1 MVIDVIWIW
10 GIVGLALL
18 GAELAL
24 PGFYLLWVGLA
35 ALIVCGVAALFDLSL
50 KAQLLLFG
58 ASAIATCVAGWF
70 FYRGMLRSGPAMNA
84 DDVNEAAA
92 QMLGSVGE
100 VLEPGV
106 PGQIR
111 VKVRDSVWLATGP
124 DLAAGTRV
132 RVVGQVGT
140 VLRIEAVPQER

>member
-1 MVIDVIWIW
+1 MVIDVVWIW

-18 GAELAL
+18 AAELAI
-24 PGFYLLWVGLA
+24 PGFYLLWLGLA
-35 ALIVCGVAALFDLSL
+35 ALIVCAIAAVFDIAL
-50 KAQLLLFG
+50 KAQLLVFG
-58 ASAIATCVAGWF
+58 TSAIATCVAGWF

-84 DDVNEAAA
+84 DDVNEGAA
-92 QMLGSVGE
+92 QMLGSIGE
-100 VLEPGV
+100 VLEAGV

-132 RVVGQVGT
+132 RVVGQTGT
-140 VLRIEAVPQER
+140 VLRIEAVER

>member
-1 MVIDVIWIW
+1 MVIDVVWIW

-18 GAELAL
+18 AAELFA

-35 ALIVCGVAALFDLSL
+35 ALIVCAVAAVFDLTL

-58 ASAIATCVAGWF
+58 AGSIATCIAGWF
-70 FYRGMLRSGPAMNA
+70 FYRGMLKAAPAMNA

-92 QMLGSVGE
+92 QMLGSIGE
-100 VLEPGV
+100 VLEPGA

-124 DLAAGTRV
+124 ELAAGTRV
-132 RVVGQVGT
+132 RVVGQTGT
-140 VLRIEAVPQER
+140 VLRVEPTER

>member
-18 GAELAL
+18 AAELAV

-35 ALIVCGVAALFDLSL
+35 ALIVCGIAAVFDVSL
-50 KAQLLLFG
+50 KAQLLIFG

-70 FYRGMLRSGPAMNA
+70 FYRGMLKSSPAMNA
-84 DDVNEAAA
+84 NDVNEAAV

-100 VLEPGV
+100 VLETGAPGH
-106 PGQIR
+106 IR

-124 DLAAGTRV
+124 ELAAGTRV
-132 RVVGQVGT
+132 RIVGQTGT
-140 VLRIEAVPQER
+140 VLRIEPAER

>member
-1 MVIDVIWIW
+1 MVFDVVWIW

-18 GAELAL
+18 AAELAV
-24 PGFYLLWVGLA
+24 PGFYLLWIGLA
-35 ALIVCGVAALFDLSL
+35 ALIVCGVTAVVDISL

-70 FYRGMLRSGPAMNA
+70 FYRGMVRSGPAMNA

-100 VLEPGV
+100 VLEPGA

-111 VKVRDSVWLATGP
+111 VRVRDSVWLATGP
-124 DLAAGTRV
+124 ELAAGTRV
-132 RVVGQVGT
+132 RVVGQTGT
-140 VLRIEAVPQER
+140 VLKVEPAER

>member
-18 GAELAL
+18 AAELAV

-35 ALIVCGVAALFDLSL
+35 ALIVCGIAAVFDVLL
-50 KAQLLLFG
+50 KTQLLIFG

-70 FYRGMLRSGPAMNA
+70 FYRGMLKSSPAMNA
-84 DDVNEAAA
+84 NDVNEAAV

-100 VLEPGV
+100 VLETGAPGH
-106 PGQIR
+106 IR

-124 DLAAGTRV
+124 ELAAGTRV
-132 RVVGQVGT
+132 RIVGQTGT
-140 VLRIEAVPQER
+140 VLRIEPAER

>member
-1 MVIDVIWIW
+1 MVVDVVWIW

-18 GAELAL
+18 AAELAL
-24 PGFYLLWVGLA
+24 PGFYLLWLGLA
-35 ALIVCGVAALFDLSL
+35 ALIVCAFTAVFDIAL

-70 FYRGMLRSGPAMNA
+70 FYRGMLKSSPAMNA
-84 DDVNEAAA
+84 DDVNEGAA
-92 QMLGSVGE
+92 QMLGSMGE
-100 VLEPGV
+100 VVEACV
-106 PGQIR
+106 SGQIR

-132 RVVGQVGT
+132 RVVGQTGT
-140 VLRIEAVPQER
+140 VLRIEAAER